1 MQVEDYSHQSTTAD
15 VLIADP
21 NTKDAK
27 QDARAHLIRRFQG
40 VRQFSE
46 ALCAPLVPEDYVIQ
60 SMPDVSPT
68 KWHLA
73 HTSWFFETFILR
85 PHLQQYG
92 LFHSQFPFLFNSY
105 YVQAGERHCRAR
117 RGLLSRPTVT
127 EVYQYRGHVD
137 AHMVELLETADDDL
151 FAVLEPL
158 VEIGIHHEQQ
168 HQELM
173 LTDIKHVFSINPL
186 YPAYQSHVA
195 DPVETAAP
203 FEWIRFEE
211 GVREVGHA
219 DHSFSF
225 DNELPRHKTYIHNFA
240 LASRLVTNGEYIEF
254 MEAGGY
260 ERPELW
266 LSAGWATV
274 QEEDWQSPM
283 YWEKKHGRWYV
294 FTLSGLQPVNLA
306 APVCHV
312 SYFEADAYARW
323 YGARLATEQEWE
335 VAAASLPV
343 AGNFVDAGFYHPRA
357 ASSDAGAGLQQMY
370 GEVWQWTQSQYT
382 AYPGYKPAEGA
393 LGEYNGKFMCNQF
406 VLRGASCA
414 TSKSHARKTYRNF
427 FPPDSRW
434 QFMGIRLAR

>member
-1 MQVEDYSHQSTTAD
+1 MQVEDHSHPSATVD
-15 VLIADP
+15 VLVAEP
-21 NTKDAK
+21 LTE
-27 QDARAHLIRRFQG
+27 DARSHLVRRFKS
-40 VRQFSE
+40 VRRFSE

-85 PHLQQYG
+85 PHFQQYG
-92 LFHSQFPFLFNSY
+92 LFHNQFPFLFNSY

-117 RGLLSRPTVT
+117 RGLLSRPTVK
-127 EVYQYRGHVD
+127 EIYGYRGHID
-137 AHMVELLETADDDL
+137 EHMVSLLEGATADL
-151 FAVLEPL
+151 FTVLAPL

-173 LTDIKHVFSINPL
+173 LTDLKHVFSINPL

-195 DPVETAAP
+195 DPVHEAAP
-203 FEWIRFEE
+203 IEWIAFEE
-211 GVREVGHA
+211 GVREVGHEG
-219 DHSFSF
+219 DGFSF
-225 DNELPRHKTYIHNFA
+225 DNELPRHKTYIQNFK

-274 QEEDWQSPM
+274 QQEEWQSPM
-283 YWEKKHGRWYV
+283 YWEKKKGNWYM

-306 APVCHV
+306 EPVCHV

-343 AGNFVDAGFYHPRA
+343 EGNFVDAGFYHPRVA
-357 ASSDAGAGLQQMY
+357 EPGAGLQQMY

-382 AYPGYKPAEGA
+382 SYPGYKPVEGA

-414 TSKSHARKTYRNF
+414 TSKSHARVTYRNF
-427 FPPDSRW
+427 FPPESRW
-434 QFMGIRLAR
+434 QFMGIRLAQ

>member
-1 MQVEDYSHQSTTAD
+1 M
-15 VLIADP
+15 L
-21 NTKDAK
+21 
-27 QDARAHLIRRFQG
+27 ARTY
-40 VRQFSE
+40 
-46 ALCAPLVPEDYVIQ
+46 PDYV
-60 SMPDVSPT
+60 PYDPAYT
-68 KWHLA
+68 
-73 HTSWFFETFILR
+73 
-85 PHLQQYG
+85 
-92 LFHSQFPFLFNSY
+92 FLFNSY
-105 YVQAGERHCRAR
+105 YNTVGEQFARPR
-117 RGLLSRPTVT
+117 RGVLSRPTVR
-127 EVYQYRGHVD
+127 EILMYRQAVD
-137 AHMVELLETADDDL
+137 ERMRRLFDEFGPLGSPELAATID
-151 FAVLEPL
+151 
-158 VEIGIHHEQQ
+158 IGLHHEQQ

-173 LTDIKHVFSINPL
+173 LTDLKHVFSINPL
-186 YPAYQSHVA
+186 YPAYQSQVP

-203 FEWIRFEE
+203 IEWISFEE
-211 GVREVGHA
+211 GVQEVGHA
-219 DHSFSF
+219 DASFSF
-225 DNELPRHKTYIHNFA
+225 DNEIPRHKTYIQNFE

-283 YWEKKHGRWYV
+283 YWEKKNGNWYV

-357 ASSDAGAGLQQMY
+357 ASPDAGAGLQQMY

-414 TSKSHARKTYRNF
+414 TSKSHARRTYRNF